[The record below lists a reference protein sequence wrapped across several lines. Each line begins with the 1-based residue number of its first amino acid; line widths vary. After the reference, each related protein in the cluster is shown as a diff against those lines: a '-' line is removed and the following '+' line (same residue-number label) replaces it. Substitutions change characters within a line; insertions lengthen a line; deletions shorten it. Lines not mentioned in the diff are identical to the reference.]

1 MRSND
6 YWVIA
11 AKMFVMQR
19 FLYSFIKAILLLLLL
34 CVDCISIAIVYT
46 YTITQHLHNT
56 YKTIYTYFPCNLF
69 LVIFSAAISIYFFV
83 INRTVGE
90 ASEAREVPKT
100 ECRLYWYLQRPAAV
114 PADGK
119 TSAAPSCY
127 SGILQTDEPRQE
139 YWIESPVK
147 KIKLNWNIFP
157 KMTNTHQ
164 INIYNLSPAPAAASQ

>member
-1 MRSND
+1 
-6 YWVIA
+6 
-11 AKMFVMQR
+11 MQR

-34 CVDCISIAIVYT
+34 CVDCISIAIV

-69 LVIFSAAISIYFFV
+69 LVIFSAAINIFFT
-83 INRTVGE
+83 RTVGE
-90 ASEAREVPKT
+90 ASEAREVPKA
-100 ECRLYWYLQRPAAV
+100 ECRLYRYLQRPAAV

-119 TSAAPSCY
+119 TSAAPSRY

-147 KIKLNWNIFP
+147 KIKLN
-157 KMTNTHQ
+157 
-164 INIYNLSPAPAAASQ
+164 